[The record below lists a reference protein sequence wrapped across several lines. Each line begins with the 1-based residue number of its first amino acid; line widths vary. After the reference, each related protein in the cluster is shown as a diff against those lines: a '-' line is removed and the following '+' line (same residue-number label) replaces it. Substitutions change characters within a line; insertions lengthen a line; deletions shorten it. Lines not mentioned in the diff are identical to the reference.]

1 MTERSVQLGTWLQ
14 VARAQERDRGV
25 DFRELACY
33 ASKLTPHIQDH
44 LAPALQDLELL
55 YAELPA
61 AVSAEED
68 QREFW
73 ESYRTE
79 YIRRIRGALEHISSA
94 LVAVGCTDEELLA
107 DPEPSPEPEDED
119 AEPSEDDDSED
130 GEGGAEET
138 VSLPLPEIRQAVG
151 QDA

>member
-1 MTERSVQLGTWLQ
+1 MTERSVQLGTWLR
-14 VARAQERDRGV
+14 VARAQERDSGV

-55 YAELPA
+55 YAELPPT
-61 AVSAEED
+61 VSAEEE

-73 ESYRTE
+73 ESYRSE
-79 YIRRIRGALEHISSA
+79 YIRRIRGALDHIGAA

-107 DPEPSPEPEDED
+107 DPEPDPDPEDED
-119 AEPSEDDDSED
+119 GEPSDPEESE
-130 GEGGAEET
+130 GEEGGPEET
-138 VSLPLPEIRQAVG
+138 VSLPLPVIRQVVS